1 MALSAV
7 VKSSVA
13 ITQTGAGDLES
24 ATSRINESSTL
35 TYTDGAGAGQANL
48 QWTDERTIAASG
60 TENLDVAGS
69 LANLLGTVVFAR
81 LKYIRITAS
90 ANNTNNVNFSAPAS
104 NGVPGIFI
112 ALGDGVSIPP
122 GGKFEWGDP
131 GATGA
136 VVTAST
142 GDLLT
147 VANSGGS
154 TSVTYKILII
164 GASS

>member
-24 ATSRINESSTL
+24 ATARISESSTL

-48 QWTDERTIAASG
+48 QWSDERTLAASG
-60 TENLDVAGS
+60 TENLDLAGS
-69 LANLLGTVVFAR
+69 LANLLGAAVFAR
-81 LKYIRITAS
+81 VKYIKITAS
-90 ANNTNNVNFSAPAS
+90 ANNTNNVNFTRPAS
-104 NGVPGIFI
+104 NGLAGIFL
-112 ALGDGVSIPP
+112 AAGDGVSIPP

-131 GATGA
+131 GATGVA
-136 VVTAST
+136 VTAST

-147 VANSGGS
+147 VANSAAG
-154 TSVTYKILII
+154 TSVTYRIIII